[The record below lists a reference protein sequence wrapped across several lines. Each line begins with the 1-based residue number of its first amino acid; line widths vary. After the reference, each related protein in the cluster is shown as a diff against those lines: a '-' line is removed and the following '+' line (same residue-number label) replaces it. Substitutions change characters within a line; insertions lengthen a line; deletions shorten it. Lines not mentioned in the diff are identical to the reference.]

1 MAKTSGDIGP
11 DHTTQGE
18 HKQAV
23 KDMFVLA
30 MVDTLSME
38 LPGFNSRH
46 FIEVV
51 QYIVVQGGKQHRRD
65 SIPGTSL
72 GLS

>member
-1 MAKTSGDIGP
+1 MAKASGDIGP
-11 DHTTQGE
+11 DHTAQGE

-38 LPGFNSRH
+38 LPGFYSRH
-46 FIEVV
+46 YIEDA
-51 QYIVVQGGKQHRRD
+51 IMR
-65 SIPGTSL
+65 
-72 GLS
+72 